1 MTLQLPVTARLFA
14 ATFAAAAL
22 TLPAYESS
30 NASASQAGYDDADNN
45 IQLTGV
51 IRDFEVD
58 HPDFETYPGTYN
70 KVLDELGSDGKPRLD
85 LDYFAWSKSKGKQS
99 VTSEATFAQWFNDVP
114 GVNLNLP
121 YTIVLQPHD
130 SKENVYWFAREKQ
143 MSGDK
148 KYFFPIDDQGFGLS
162 YDKPGHKLRWERGGK
177 HNFHFTF
184 ELETEFTYTDPADRD
199 YELEFKFTGD
209 DDVWVFI
216 NGQLVIDLGGVHSQ
230 QSAMVNVDDI
240 ADELGLEHL
249 GTYPLKVFF
258 AERHTSES
266 NFRIETTLKLKEVPP
281 TVVSPLF
288 D

>member
-1 MTLQLPVTARLFA
+1 MTRRLPDTAKFIAAAFATAAVCLPV
-14 ATFAAAAL
+14 AL
-22 TLPAYESS
+22 GAQ
-30 NASASQAGYDDADNN
+30 ASGVSEDDGSV
-45 IQLTGV
+45 QLTGI

-70 KVLDELGSDGKPRLD
+70 KVLNELGYDGKPRLD
-85 LDYFAWSKSKGKQS
+85 MDYFEASHRNGTQS
-99 VTSEATFAQWFNDVP
+99 VTSPESFAEWFDNVP
-114 GVNLNLP
+114 NVNMSMP
-121 YTIVLQPHD
+121 FTIELEPHD
-130 SKENVYWFAREKQ
+130 TKENVFWFAREKQ

-148 KYFFPIDDQGFGLS
+148 KYFFPIDDKGFGKS
-162 YDKPGHKLRWERGGK
+162 YHKNGHRLRWAGEGT

-184 ELETEFTYTDPADRD
+184 ELETEFTYTNRETRD
-199 YELEFKFTGD
+199 YDLEFTFTVD

-230 QSAMVNVDDI
+230 KSASVNVDDI
-240 ADELGLEHL
+240 AEELGLQHL

-266 NFRIETTLKLKEVPP
+266 NFRIETTMKLKEIPP
-281 TVVSPLF
+281 TVISPLF